1 MNKPW
6 LKQYPKGVP
15 AEIGPIEYTSI
26 ANFFESVADKYAGNA
41 AFFNMGT
48 TLTYGQIER
57 FSANLANFLRYEL
70 DLKKND
76 RVAIMMP
83 NLLQHAVAILG
94 ILRAELVVVNVN
106 PLFTPRELEHQLN
119 DSGAKAIIVLDNFC
133 HTLAKVIDKT
143 QLQFVITTRLG
154 DMLNAPKSMVV
165 NFVARYVKNLVP
177 KYKIADTIKFNDAL
191 HKGSHHQFVSATSTL
206 DDIAFLQYTGGTT
219 GICKS
224 AVLTHGNLLTNM
236 EQATQWIS
244 YSTDQRKKI
253 EFGREVV
260 VAALPLYHIFSLT
273 ASFLTF
279 MNIGSLIHLITNPRD
294 LPGLVKDLKHNR
306 FTCIPGVNTLFNH
319 LSNTPGF
326 SELDF
331 SELKITIGGGM
342 AVQANVAERWKAQT
356 GCTITEAY
364 GLTETS
370 PAVCINPLD
379 DKEHSGS
386 IGLPISSTD
395 CCVIDERGQQ
405 LPFGQTG
412 ELCVRGPQ
420 VMQGYWNRPKETKNV
435 FTSDGWLKTGD
446 IAKIMDDGYIYL
458 VDRKKDV
465 ILVSGFNVFPND
477 IEAVISN
484 HPDVLECGVIGVPD
498 EDTGEAVKAFVV
510 KKNDALNQNT
520 IQEHCRNKLTRYKM
534 PKHISFIDELP
545 KSNIGKILRRE
556 LRDPTEP
563 T

>member
-26 ANFFESVADKYAGNA
+26 ANFFESVAKKNGDSP

-48 TLTYGQIER
+48 ELTYSQVEK
-57 FSANLANFLRYEL
+57 FSADLANFLRYEL
-70 DLKKND
+70 DLKKGD

-106 PLFTPRELEHQLN
+106 PLYTPRELEHQLN
-119 DSGAKAIIVLDNFC
+119 DSGAKAIIVLENFC
-133 HTLAKVIDKT
+133 HTLAQVIDKT
-143 QLQFVITTRLG
+143 PLQFVITTRLG

-165 NFVARYVKNLVP
+165 NFVAKYVKKLVP
-177 KYKIADTIKFNDAL
+177 EYTIAETIKFNDTL
-191 HKGSHHQFVSATSTL
+191 RKGSQHQFVSATTTL
-206 DDIAFLQYTGGTT
+206 DDTAFLQYTGGTT

-244 YSTDQRKKI
+244 YGSNQGKKI
-253 EFGREVV
+253 EFGQEVV

-294 LPGLVKDLKHNR
+294 LPSLVKELKRNR

-319 LSNTPGF
+319 LSNTSGF

-342 AVQANVAERWKAQT
+342 AVQANVAEKWKAQT

-370 PAVCINPLD
+370 PAVCINPLG
-379 DKEHSGS
+379 DKEHDGS
-386 IGLPISSTD
+386 IGLPVSSTD
-395 CCVIDERGQQ
+395 CCVIDERGEH

-412 ELCVRGPQ
+412 ELCIRGPQ
-420 VMQGYWNRPKETKNV
+420 VMQGYWKRPEETENV
-435 FTSDGWLKTGD
+435 FTADGWLKTGD
-446 IAKIMDDGYIYL
+446 IAKIMDDGYVYL

-477 IEAVISN
+477 IEAVISG
-484 HPDVLECGVIGVPD
+484 HPGVMECGVIGVPD
-498 EDTGEAVKAFVV
+498 EETGEAVKAFVV
-510 KKNDALNQNT
+510 KKDNT
-520 IQEHCRNKLTRYKM
+520 LDQSVIRDHCRNKLTPYKM

-556 LRDPTEP
+556 LRDSTEP
-563 T
+563 S